1 MGSARRNGSARR
13 EPNFGPSSS
22 LGDLRLGADDRVRV
36 TEDDKPKRRR
46 AAAEGD
52 DGAAEP
58 PRERKPKKSSSKN
71 RGKSSRGV
79 RGALSRLV
87 YWGAVL
93 GLWGVIAVAGV
104 VIWVGAH
111 LPPIQSLEIPK
122 RPPTIQIVGADGS
135 VLASR
140 GEMAGTNVAL
150 KDLPPYLPKA
160 FIAIEDRRFY
170 SHFGIDPMGI
180 ARAAVTNL
188 LHRGVSQGGSTLTQQ
203 LAKNLFLTQE
213 RTMQRKLQ
221 EAELAIWLERKHS
234 KAEILELYLNRV
246 YFGSGAYGV
255 EAAAQRYF
263 GKSAKNVTI
272 AEAAMLAGLVKSP
285 SRLAPN
291 RNPEGA
297 ERRAQTVLTAMADAG
312 FITEAQATANIGHP
326 SYAVKPV
333 GAGTINYVAD
343 WIAEVLDDLVGQI
356 DQSVTVETSID
367 PKLQSVA
374 EAAVIDELAA
384 KSVKFN
390 VSQGALVAM
399 TPDGAVRAMVG
410 GRNYADSQ
418 FNRAVTAKRQPGSA
432 FKPFV
437 YLTAIEQGLTP
448 ETIRQDAPLDVK
460 GWKPENYSHEY
471 FGAVTLTQALAMSLN
486 TVAVRLGLEVGPKN
500 VVRTAHRLGIASK
513 LDPNPS
519 IALGT
524 SEVSLL
530 ELVGAYAPFANGG
543 HGISPHVINRIKTT
557 DGNKVLYA
565 RATEP
570 INQVIEPRNVA
581 LMNTM
586 MQETL
591 LSGTARKAE
600 IPGWQAA
607 GKTGTSQDFR
617 DAWFIG
623 YTANLVTGV
632 WLGNDDNSPTK
643 KTTGGGLPVEVWT
656 HFMRPAHQNVPVA
669 ALPSSDRSLFSTL
682 ANAIG
687 GNMPAQEPGQG
698 LAPVQSPSPYPAP
711 VAPANRYPQQSA
723 SPPMPPANAGNGAR
737 PQPMQTSARPEAA
750 AGLDGWLVDR
760 LFGGRR

>member
-1 MGSARRNGSARR
+1 MAWGRKKGGGRR
-13 EPNFGPSSS
+13 EPQFGLAAS
-22 LGDLRLGADDRVRV
+22 LAELRLSPQDRVSD
-36 TEDDKPKRRR
+36 TDE
-46 AAAEGD
+46 
-52 DGAAEP
+52 
-58 PRERKPKKSSSKN
+58 KPKKSKRNTDDNDEAPRARKPRASRSSK
-71 RGKSSRGV
+71 RKSKGRTRSTLG
-79 RGALSRLV
+79 GLI

-93 GLWGVIAVAGV
+93 GLWAVIALVGV
-104 VIWVGAH
+104 TVYVGAH
-111 LPPIQSLEIPK
+111 LPAIQALEIPK
-122 RPPTIQIVGADGS
+122 RPPTIQIVGFDGS
-135 VLASR
+135 VLATR
-140 GEMAGTNVAL
+140 GEMAGANVAL

-170 SHFGIDPMGI
+170 SHYGVDPLGIL
-180 ARAAVTNL
+180 RAAVTNI

-213 RTMQRKLQ
+213 RTLQRKLQ
-221 EAELAIWLERKHS
+221 EVELALWLERKHS

-285 SRLAPN
+285 TRLAPN

-297 ERRAQTVLTAMADAG
+297 EKRAQTVLTAMADAK
-312 FITEAQATANIGHP
+312 FITEEQAQASIGHP
-326 SYAVKPV
+326 SYNVKAA
-333 GAGTINYVAD
+333 GAGTVNYVAD
-343 WIAEVLDDLVGQI
+343 WIGEVLDDLVGPIEQNI
-356 DQSVTVETSID
+356 VVETSID
-367 PKLQSVA
+367 PKLQAVA

-384 KSVKFN
+384 KSIKFN

-399 TPDGAVRAMVG
+399 TPEGAVRAMVG
-410 GRNYADSQ
+410 GRNYAESQ

-437 YLTAIEQGLTP
+437 YLTAIEAGLTP

-486 TVAVRLGLEVGPKN
+486 TVAVRLGLEVGAKN
-500 VVRTAHRLGIASK
+500 VVRTAHRLGISSK
-513 LDPNPS
+513 LDANAS

-524 SEVSLL
+524 SEVSLT

-543 HGISPHVINRIKTT
+543 LGISPHVVTKIRTAE
-557 DGNKVLYA
+557 GKVLYDRPA
-565 RATEP
+565 DQLG
-570 INQVIEPRNVA
+570 QVIEPRNVA
-581 LMNTM
+581 AMNTM

-591 LSGTARKAE
+591 LSGTAHKAE
-600 IPGWQAA
+600 LPGWMAA

-643 KTTGGGLPVEVWT
+643 KATGGGLPVEIWT
-656 HFMRPAHQNVPVA
+656 RFMKAAHQGVPIA
-669 ALPSSDRSLFSTL
+669 ALPGSQQSGLFSSFVQASATQTSP
-682 ANAIG
+682 AA
-687 GNMPAQEPGQG
+687 GNTPLPASG
-698 LAPVQSPSPYPAP
+698 AARPAP
-711 VAPANRYPQQSA
+711 TRA
-723 SPPMPPANAGNGAR
+723 SV
-737 PQPMQTSARPEAA
+737 RPEAA
-750 AGLDGWLVDR
+750 SGLDGWLTDR
-760 LFGGRR
+760 LFGR

>member
-1 MGSARRNGSARR
+1 MAWGRKKGGGRR
-13 EPNFGPSSS
+13 EPQFGLAAS
-22 LGDLRLGADDRVRV
+22 LAELRLSPQDRVADTDDR
-36 TEDDKPKRRR
+36 
-46 AAAEGD
+46 
-52 DGAAEP
+52 
-58 PRERKPKKSSSKN
+58 PKKSARNTDDTDDDAPRARKPRASRSNKRKSKG
-71 RGKSSRGV
+71 RARSTLG
-79 RGALSRLV
+79 RLI

-93 GLWGVIAVAGV
+93 GLWAVIALAGV
-104 VIWVGAH
+104 VVYVGAH
-111 LPPIQSLEIPK
+111 LPAIQALEIPK
-122 RPPTIQIVGADGS
+122 RPPTIQIVGFDGS
-135 VLASR
+135 VLATR
-140 GEMAGTNVAL
+140 GEMAGANVAL

-170 SHFGIDPMGI
+170 SHYGVDPLGIL
-180 ARAAVTNL
+180 RAAVANIM
-188 LHRGVSQGGSTLTQQ
+188 HRGVSQGGSTLTQQ

-213 RTMQRKLQ
+213 RTLQRKLQ
-221 EAELAIWLERKHS
+221 EVELALWLERKHS

-285 SRLAPN
+285 TRLAPN

-297 ERRAQTVLTAMADAG
+297 EKRAQTVLTAMADAK
-312 FITEAQATANIGHP
+312 FITEEQAQASIGHP
-326 SYAVKPV
+326 SYNVKAA
-333 GAGTINYVAD
+333 GAGTVNYVAD
-343 WIAEVLDDLVGQI
+343 WIGEVLDDLVGPIEQNI
-356 DQSVTVETSID
+356 VVETSIN
-367 PKLQSVA
+367 PKLQAVA

-384 KSVKFN
+384 KSIKFN

-410 GRNYADSQ
+410 GRNYAESQ

-437 YLTAIEQGLTP
+437 YLTAIEAGLTP

-460 GWKPENYSHEY
+460 GWKPENFSHEY

-486 TVAVRLGLEVGPKN
+486 TVAVRLGLEVGAKN
-500 VVRTAHRLGIASK
+500 VVRTAHRLGISSK
-513 LDPNPS
+513 LEANAS

-524 SEVSLL
+524 SEVSLT

-543 HGISPHVINRIKTT
+543 LGISPHVVTKIRTAE
-557 DGNKVLYA
+557 GKVLYDRPA
-565 RATEP
+565 DQLG
-570 INQVIEPRNVA
+570 QVIEPRNVA
-581 LMNTM
+581 AMNTM

-591 LSGTARKAE
+591 LSGTAHKAE
-600 IPGWQAA
+600 LPGWMAA

-643 KTTGGGLPVEVWT
+643 KATGGGLPVEVWT
-656 HFMRPAHQNVPVA
+656 RFMKAAHQGIAPVPLPASQAGGMFSSFVQASAAQAGPPVA
-669 ALPSSDRSLFSTL
+669 ATTPLPASGATR
-682 ANAIG
+682 
-687 GNMPAQEPGQG
+687 
-698 LAPVQSPSPYPAP
+698 PAP
-711 VAPANRYPQQSA
+711 TRA
-723 SPPMPPANAGNGAR
+723 SV
-737 PQPMQTSARPEAA
+737 RPEAA
-750 AGLDGWLVDR
+750 SGLDGWLVDR
-760 LFGGRR
+760 LFGR

>member
-1 MGSARRNGSARR
+1 MAWGRKKSSGRQ
-13 EPNFGPSSS
+13 EPQFGLAAALSELRPSPQ
-22 LGDLRLGADDRVRV
+22 DRISVD
-36 TEDDKPKRRR
+36 DDKPKKASAKRKS
-46 AAAEGD
+46 EDED
-52 DGAAEP
+52 DEP
-58 PRERKPKKSSSKN
+58 PRERKP
-71 RGKSSRGV
+71 RASRGGSKRRSKS
-79 RGALSRLV
+79 RGTFRIGRLF
-87 YWGAVL
+87 YWGVVL
-93 GLWGVIAVAGV
+93 GLWAAIAVVGVI
-104 VIWVGAH
+104 IYVGAH

-122 RPPTIQIVGADGS
+122 RPPTIQIVGLDGT

-170 SHFGIDPMGI
+170 SHYGVDPIGI
-180 ARAAVTNL
+180 ARAAVTNV

-221 EAELAIWLERKHS
+221 EVELALWLERKHT

-255 EAAAQRYF
+255 EAAAQKYF
-263 GKSAKNVTI
+263 GKSAKNVTV

-297 ERRAQTVLTAMADAG
+297 EQRAQIVLAAMADAK
-312 FITEAQATANIGHP
+312 FITNAQAQASIGHP
-326 SYAVKPV
+326 SYNVKPA

-343 WIAEVLDDLVGQI
+343 WIGEVLDDLVGQI
-356 DQSVTVETSID
+356 DQSIVVETTID

-374 EAAVIDELAA
+374 EASIIDELAA

-410 GRNYADSQ
+410 GRNYAESQ
-418 FNRAVTAKRQPGSA
+418 YNRAVTAKRQPGSA

-437 YLTAIEQGLTP
+437 YLTAIEAGLTP

-460 GWKPENYSHEY
+460 GWKPENYTHEY
-471 FGAVTLTQALAMSLN
+471 FGSVTLTQALAMSLN
-486 TVAVRLGLEVGPKN
+486 TVAVRLGLEVGAKN
-500 VVRTAHRLGIASK
+500 VVRTAHRLGISSR
-513 LDPNPS
+513 LDANAS

-524 SEVSLL
+524 SEVSVI
-530 ELVGAYAPFANGG
+530 ELVGAYVPFANGG
-543 HGISPHVINRIKTT
+543 LGISPHVVTKIRTNE
-557 DGNKVLYA
+557 GKVLYM
-565 RATEP
+565 RS
-570 INQVIEPRNVA
+570 NDQLGQVIEPRHVA
-581 LMNTM
+581 AMNTM
-586 MQETL
+586 MRETL
-591 LSGTARKAE
+591 LSGTARKAD
-600 IPGWQAA
+600 IPGWMAA

-623 YTANLVTGV
+623 YTSNLVTGV

-643 KTTGGGLPVEVWT
+643 KATGGGLPVEVWT
-656 HFMRPAHQNVPVA
+656 RFMRAAHQGVPVA
-669 ALPSSDRSLFSTL
+669 ALPKSQAGDGFFSNLLQT
-682 ANAIG
+682 ASQVSAP
-687 GNMPAQEPGQG
+687 PAQTQ
-698 LAPVQSPSPYPAP
+698 PAP
-711 VAPANRYPQQSA
+711 VPLAPIPSGSSYRP
-723 SPPMPPANAGNGAR
+723 PPARASAPPN
-737 PQPMQTSARPEAA
+737 PSARPEAA
-750 AGLDGWLVDR
+750 AGLDGWLMDR
-760 LFGGRR
+760 LGR